1 MPTPPHRAL
10 LLLGPTGAG
19 KTPLGDL
26 IEARTLWQTRWAH
39 FDFGVNLRRIAAL
52 DQPEETITSND
63 IEFVRRVLATGVL
76 LEDDQF
82 PLARRILESFLARQA
97 ADPVV
102 GIVLNGLPR
111 HAGQASAVEG
121 ILHVDTVLNL
131 VCDAETVLERIR
143 SNVGGDRTGRAD
155 DDLPAIR
162 RKLAIFDQRTAP
174 LVDHYRCQGARVIR
188 LTVSPTMT
196 PGDAWQALQRL
207 HAGPAAC

>member
-1 MPTPPHRAL
+1 MPKPHHRAL

-26 IEARTLWQTRWAH
+26 IEARTLWQTQWAH

-52 DQPEETITSND
+52 DQPDEMITAGD
-63 IEFVRRVLATGVL
+63 IQFVRHVLDTGAL

-82 PLARRILESFLARQA
+82 PLARRILKSFLARRA
-97 ADPVV
+97 AEPAV

-111 HAGQASAVEG
+111 HAGQAVAVNR
-121 ILHVDTVLNL
+121 ILQVDTVVSL
-131 VCDAETVLERIR
+131 VCNAETVFERIR

-155 DDLPAIR
+155 DDLAAIR

-174 LVDHYRCQGARVIR
+174 LVEHYRRQGVRLVP
-188 LTVSPTMT
+188 LTVSTNMT
-196 PGDAWQALQRL
+196 PADMWQALERQ
-207 HAGPAAC
+207 